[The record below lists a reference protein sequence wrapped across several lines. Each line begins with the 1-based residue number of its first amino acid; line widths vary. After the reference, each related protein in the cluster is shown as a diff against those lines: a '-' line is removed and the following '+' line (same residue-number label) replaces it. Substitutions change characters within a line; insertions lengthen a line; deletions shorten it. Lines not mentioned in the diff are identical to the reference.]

1 MEKPVA
7 EDSILNDILKGLK
20 DVLCILCTIAQF
32 KAEIVHSECQ
42 IWELQMV
49 CTHSKGFRK
58 LFTYLCFVV
67 QKAIVSFLF
76 CLWIFKIPT
85 IFLYI
90 SCFIIYKTFHKKWHH
105 SRKKSFSIDL
115 NMHNTRKQFL
125 PIPLDWMGKKLILCH
140 LYFKEKSLPKAFLVP
155 SLHQSL
161 PLHNRSVT
169 LTLHLRQRKAKK
181 VVIWH

>member
-1 MEKPVA
+1 M
-7 EDSILNDILKGLK
+7 
-20 DVLCILCTIAQF
+20 LCILCTIAQF

-49 CTHSKGFRK
+49 CTHSKGFCK
-58 LFTYLCFVV
+58 LFIYLCFVV
-67 QKAIVSFLF
+67 QKAIVSFHF
-76 CLWIFKIPT
+76 CLWIFNIPT
-85 IFLYI
+85 IFLFI
-90 SCFIIYKTFHKKWHH
+90 SCCDISYKNGIIQGRNHLVLIY
-105 SRKKSFSIDL
+105 L
-115 NMHNTRKQFL
+115 NMQNTRKQFL

-155 SLHQSL
+155 SLRQSL